1 MGFNKIN
8 KLLANISK
16 PVWNLLGSLFVSIG
30 IIGVIVPL
38 LPTTPFL
45 LLAAYSFNRGSD
57 RMRKWFEKNK
67 LINSYLSNYR
77 DKKGIPLRA
86 KINSIVILWVT
97 IGISIYLV
105 SNDYIRVVLVL
116 VVIGVTFHLSRI
128 PTKKE

>member
-1 MGFNKIN
+1 M
-8 KLLANISK
+8 
-16 PVWNLLGSLFVSIG
+16 GSLFVSIG